1 MFLFSTKHA
10 KIIDGFDFIFH
21 FSEISLAIFSSSERI
36 TGYPL
41 AGLSLLQPWFKD
53 FLFYLKG
60 GERKYKLLC
69 SLGKYLHMDCVF
81 ASLNRIA
88 NWSVIERCR
97 EPASLTQRIFSSI
110 SLNRGKLINWR
121 KARSWPEPFYH
132 FVFHEIA
139 LEWVLASK
147 QLLTPRIS
155 VSFGFWWVEDCL
167 LAGVVLFFWQYQIL
181 FLHSFILS
189 SRHQTFCMPVVY

>member
-1 MFLFSTKHA
+1 MHKCYDLLMFLFSTKHA

-36 TGYPL
+36 TTGYL
-41 AGLSLLQPWFKD
+41 VAGLSLLQPW

-60 GERKYKLLC
+60 GERKYKLLY

-88 NWSVIERCR
+88 NWSVIEWCW
-97 EPASLTQRIFSSI
+97 EPDSLTQRIFSSI

-121 KARSWPEPFYH
+121 KARSWPVLFYH

-167 LAGVVLFFWQYQIL
+167 LAGVVLFFLTIPDSFPS
-181 FLHSFILS
+181 FLHPFI
-189 SRHQTFCMPVVY
+189 